1 MSLHEYPKKPG
12 ISRFVAPWDTSGWYF
27 MAEHFAPGCRIYSN
41 ADITV
46 TECPEILMGCDY
58 IVTYDSATDGF
69 DDKQE
74 VDFFIEQ
81 TGEVYAALDAD
92 APADFP
98 TGFARTDL
106 VVRTDAGDTY
116 RLFMRPYAR
125 GAHVHLDAFSSPG
138 RHFFVAFRP
147 TETETKKPLPEAK
160 RFSVAERH
168 ETRETCWFVHD
179 CFARANLSGYDCRG
193 DVRVCA
199 EADNPKRHY
208 LRLQSGAGISC
219 ACETSGQDELS
230 MALDVPAGT
239 AALNF
244 AGVTVQLGS
253 AQASINGQ
261 NVPDIA
267 DKGYGVKEGIPQLIL
282 AGASVDDV
290 YVIVLFSTF
299 VGMMQGEGASILKF
313 VNIPI
318 SIFLGIAIGLLIGVL
333 LAYFFKKMHIRD
345 TSKVLIILSISFLL
359 VVMEDKLLTPIT
371 FSALIAIMFIG
382 IGLQKKRETVAKRLS
397 VKYGKLWVAAE
408 VFLFVLVGATVNIGY
423 LGKVGVKALIV
434 IIGALVFRMFGVFV
448 CLLGTS
454 LKRKERLFTMLAYTP
469 KATVQAAIG
478 GIPLALGFTC
488 GDLVLT
494 VAVLAIVLTAPLGA
508 FAIDLSYKKLLN
520 R

>member
-1 MSLHEYPKKPG
+1 MLLSISLILILGMFMGWICQKIKLPSLLGMLITGIVLGPYVLNMLDDSILG
-12 ISRFVAPWDTSGWYF
+12 ISAELRKIALIIILTRAGLGLDLSGLKKIGRPAVLMCFVPASFELIGMILLAPK
-27 MAEHFAPGCRIYSN
+27 
-41 ADITV
+41 
-46 TECPEILMGCDY
+46 LMGLT
-58 IVTYDSATDGF
+58 VL
-69 DDKQE
+69 E
-74 VDFFIEQ
+74 
-81 TGEVYAALDAD
+81 AAIMGAVLA
-92 APADFP
+92 AVSPA
-98 TGFARTDL
+98 
-106 VVRTDAGDTY
+106 VVVPRMVK
-116 RLFMRPYAR
+116 LM
-125 GAHVHLDAFSSPG
+125 
-138 RHFFVAFRP
+138 
-147 TETETKKPLPEAK
+147 
-160 RFSVAERH
+160 
-168 ETRETCWFVHD
+168 
-179 CFARANLSGYDCRG
+179 
-193 DVRVCA
+193 
-199 EADNPKRHY
+199 
-208 LRLQSGAGISC
+208 
-219 ACETSGQDELS
+219 DE
-230 MALDVPAGT
+230 
-239 AALNF
+239 
-244 AGVTVQLGS
+244 
-253 AQASINGQ
+253 
-261 NVPDIA
+261 
-267 DKGYGVKEGIPQLIL
+267 GYGVNEGIPQLIL

-359 VVMEDKLLTPIT
+359 VVMEDKLSTPIT

-454 LKRKERLFTMLAYTP
+454 LERKERLFTMLAYTP

>member
-1 MSLHEYPKKPG
+1 MLLSISLILILGMFMGWICQKIKLPSLLGMLITGIVLGPYVLNLLDDSILG
-12 ISRFVAPWDTSGWYF
+12 ISAELRKIALIIILTRAGLGLDLSGLKKIGRPAVLMCFVPASFELIGMILLAPK
-27 MAEHFAPGCRIYSN
+27 
-41 ADITV
+41 
-46 TECPEILMGCDY
+46 LMGLT
-58 IVTYDSATDGF
+58 VL
-69 DDKQE
+69 E
-74 VDFFIEQ
+74 
-81 TGEVYAALDAD
+81 AAIMGAVLASVS
-92 APADFP
+92 PA
-98 TGFARTDL
+98 
-106 VVRTDAGDTY
+106 VVVPRMVK
-116 RLFMRPYAR
+116 LM
-125 GAHVHLDAFSSPG
+125 
-138 RHFFVAFRP
+138 
-147 TETETKKPLPEAK
+147 
-160 RFSVAERH
+160 
-168 ETRETCWFVHD
+168 
-179 CFARANLSGYDCRG
+179 
-193 DVRVCA
+193 
-199 EADNPKRHY
+199 
-208 LRLQSGAGISC
+208 
-219 ACETSGQDELS
+219 DE
-230 MALDVPAGT
+230 
-239 AALNF
+239 
-244 AGVTVQLGS
+244 
-253 AQASINGQ
+253 
-261 NVPDIA
+261 
-267 DKGYGVKEGIPQLIL
+267 GYGVNEGIPQLIL

-299 VGMMQGEGASILKF
+299 VGMMQGEGASIFKF

-359 VVMEDKLLTPIT
+359 VVMEDKLSTPIT

>member
-1 MSLHEYPKKPG
+1 MLLSISLILILGMFMGWICQKIKLPSLLGMLITGIVLGPYVLNLLDDSILG
-12 ISRFVAPWDTSGWYF
+12 IS
-27 MAEHFAPGCRIYSN
+27 AELRKIALI
-41 ADITV
+41 I
-46 TECPEILMGCDY
+46 IL
-58 IVTYDSATDGF
+58 T
-69 DDKQE
+69 
-74 VDFFIEQ
+74 
-81 TGEVYAALDAD
+81 
-92 APADFP
+92 
-98 TGFARTDL
+98 R
-106 VVRTDAGDTY
+106 AG
-116 RLFMRPYAR
+116 L
-125 GAHVHLDAFSSPG
+125 GL
-138 RHFFVAFRP
+138 
-147 TETETKKPLPEAK
+147 
-160 RFSVAERH
+160 
-168 ETRETCWFVHD
+168 
-179 CFARANLSGYDCRG
+179 NLSGLKKIGRPAVLMCF
-193 DVRVCA
+193 
-199 EADNPKRHY
+199 
-208 LRLQSGAGISC
+208 
-219 ACETSGQDELS
+219 
-230 MALDVPAGT
+230 VPASFELIGMILLAPKLMGLT
-239 AALNF
+239 VLEAAIMGAVL
-244 AGVTVQLGS
+244 AAVSPAVV
-253 AQASINGQ
+253 
-261 NVPDIA
+261 VPRMVKLMDE
-267 DKGYGVKEGIPQLIL
+267 GYGVNEGIPQLIL

-359 VVMEDKLLTPIT
+359 VVMEDKLSTPIT

-488 GDLVLT
+488 GNLVLT

>member
-1 MSLHEYPKKPG
+1 MLLSISLILILGMFMGWICQKIKLPSLLGILITGIVLGPYVLNLLDDSILG
-12 ISRFVAPWDTSGWYF
+12 ISAELRKIALIIILTRAGLGLDLSGLKKIGRPAVLMCFVPASFELIGMILLAPK
-27 MAEHFAPGCRIYSN
+27 
-41 ADITV
+41 
-46 TECPEILMGCDY
+46 LMGLT
-58 IVTYDSATDGF
+58 VL
-69 DDKQE
+69 E
-74 VDFFIEQ
+74 
-81 TGEVYAALDAD
+81 AAIMGAVLA
-92 APADFP
+92 AVSPA
-98 TGFARTDL
+98 
-106 VVRTDAGDTY
+106 VVVPRMVK
-116 RLFMRPYAR
+116 LM
-125 GAHVHLDAFSSPG
+125 
-138 RHFFVAFRP
+138 
-147 TETETKKPLPEAK
+147 
-160 RFSVAERH
+160 
-168 ETRETCWFVHD
+168 
-179 CFARANLSGYDCRG
+179 
-193 DVRVCA
+193 
-199 EADNPKRHY
+199 
-208 LRLQSGAGISC
+208 
-219 ACETSGQDELS
+219 DE
-230 MALDVPAGT
+230 
-239 AALNF
+239 
-244 AGVTVQLGS
+244 
-253 AQASINGQ
+253 
-261 NVPDIA
+261 
-267 DKGYGVKEGIPQLIL
+267 GYGVNEGIPQLIL

-299 VGMMQGEGASILKF
+299 VGMMQGEGASIFKF

-359 VVMEDKLLTPIT
+359 VVMEDKLSTPIT

>member
-1 MSLHEYPKKPG
+1 MLLSISLILILGMFMGWICQKIKLPSLLGMLITGIVLGPYVLNLLDDSILG
-12 ISRFVAPWDTSGWYF
+12 ISAELRKIALIIILTRAGLGLDLSGLKKIGRPAVLMCFVPASFELIGMILLAPK
-27 MAEHFAPGCRIYSN
+27 
-41 ADITV
+41 
-46 TECPEILMGCDY
+46 LMGLT
-58 IVTYDSATDGF
+58 VL
-69 DDKQE
+69 E
-74 VDFFIEQ
+74 
-81 TGEVYAALDAD
+81 AAIMGAVLA
-92 APADFP
+92 AVSPA
-98 TGFARTDL
+98 
-106 VVRTDAGDTY
+106 VVVPRMVK
-116 RLFMRPYAR
+116 LM
-125 GAHVHLDAFSSPG
+125 
-138 RHFFVAFRP
+138 
-147 TETETKKPLPEAK
+147 
-160 RFSVAERH
+160 
-168 ETRETCWFVHD
+168 
-179 CFARANLSGYDCRG
+179 
-193 DVRVCA
+193 
-199 EADNPKRHY
+199 
-208 LRLQSGAGISC
+208 
-219 ACETSGQDELS
+219 DE
-230 MALDVPAGT
+230 
-239 AALNF
+239 
-244 AGVTVQLGS
+244 
-253 AQASINGQ
+253 
-261 NVPDIA
+261 
-267 DKGYGVKEGIPQLIL
+267 GYGVNEGIPQLIL

-359 VVMEDKLLTPIT
+359 VVMEDKLSTPIT

-494 VAVLAIVLTAPLGA
+494 VAVLTIVLTAPLGA

>member
-1 MSLHEYPKKPG
+1 MLLSISLILILGMFMGWICQKIKLPSLLGMLITGIVLGPYVLNMLDDSILG
-12 ISRFVAPWDTSGWYF
+12 ISAELRKIALIIILTRAGLGLDLSGLKKIGRPAVLMCFVPASFELIGMILLAPK
-27 MAEHFAPGCRIYSN
+27 
-41 ADITV
+41 
-46 TECPEILMGCDY
+46 LMGLT
-58 IVTYDSATDGF
+58 VL
-69 DDKQE
+69 E
-74 VDFFIEQ
+74 
-81 TGEVYAALDAD
+81 AAIMGAVLA
-92 APADFP
+92 AVSPA
-98 TGFARTDL
+98 
-106 VVRTDAGDTY
+106 VVVPRMVK
-116 RLFMRPYAR
+116 LM
-125 GAHVHLDAFSSPG
+125 
-138 RHFFVAFRP
+138 
-147 TETETKKPLPEAK
+147 
-160 RFSVAERH
+160 
-168 ETRETCWFVHD
+168 
-179 CFARANLSGYDCRG
+179 
-193 DVRVCA
+193 
-199 EADNPKRHY
+199 
-208 LRLQSGAGISC
+208 
-219 ACETSGQDELS
+219 DE
-230 MALDVPAGT
+230 
-239 AALNF
+239 
-244 AGVTVQLGS
+244 
-253 AQASINGQ
+253 
-261 NVPDIA
+261 
-267 DKGYGVKEGIPQLIL
+267 GYGVNEGIPQLIL

-359 VVMEDKLLTPIT
+359 VVMEDKLSTPIT

-469 KATVQAAIG
+469 KATVQDAIG